1 MSGIRPT
8 LRWFLTKLT
17 QHGTGSISD
26 PHFYTAAVIQCHVQS
41 QWKISTQVCSGEQ
54 EQQEGKKLVKFALK
68 RALLFKAN
76 KAFKLQTNAG
86 SLFLKWQSWIWR
98 LSLRKHIANEHSRH
112 IRTDGNLLKTETLLS
127 HMRQSTGQICNVRC
141 SLASILPHTFTLL
154 HPSCCAA
161 PHLILSFLFSFVSW
175 NIFESLA
182 HVTCFPSFGSWD
194 HIYFWERRCAH
205 HVHLGPQWSAEHQG
219 GPFGRGLQHPAEW
232 CHPVAGGEQPG
243 PRRLPAVAHCEY
255 HSSVWSTNRPLN
267 FLIYCPTILYSRVP
281 QILPWRSNLL
291 QSLAPA
297 LIKLTYLWCS
307 NDLEDSD

>member
-26 PHFYTAAVIQCHVQS
+26 PHFYTAAVIRCHVQS
-41 QWKISTQVCSGEQ
+41 QWNISTQVCSGEQ

-161 PHLILSFLFSFVSW
+161 PHLAFILIFFCLMKHLWIISSCYLFSFIW
-175 NIFESLA
+175 Q
-182 HVTCFPSFGSWD
+182 
-194 HIYFWERRCAH
+194 
-205 HVHLGPQWSAEHQG
+205 LGPHI
-219 GPFGRGLQHPAEW
+219 FL
-232 CHPVAGGEQPG
+232 GEEVRSSRTPG
-243 PRRLPAVAHCEY
+243 PPMIGRAPGRT
-255 HSSVWSTNRPLN
+255 VWPWASAP
-267 FLIYCPTILYSRVP
+267 SRVMP
-281 QILPWRSNLL
+281 SCCRWRAARASETTCSCTLWVSHL
-291 QSLAPA
+291 SL
-297 LIKLTYLWCS
+297 KH
-307 NDLEDSD
+307 